1 MSENKRNSTKAI
13 RRYIDICM
21 TILMLCLM
29 AYQVTGEVFHEWIGI
44 GMTALV
50 VVHQILNRKWYSA
63 IIKGRYTLLR
73 AWILCIDVLLLISFA
88 VNAICGISMSSHAMP
103 YMYGLLPIA
112 FARTMHLAL
121 SHWSF
126 IFMGLHIGI
135 HIPSMTAGIK
145 LNTITRTVIYVLFC
159 IMSGVGFFIFI
170 RSGIINYLTFKAH
183 FAFLDYDKASVLVF
197 IENILMLIG
206 LCFQGL
212 CQEIRNQEKI
222 LQTGLANIL

>member
-1 MSENKRNSTKAI
+1 MSGNKRNSTKAI

-50 VVHQILNRKWYSA
+50 IVHQILNRKWYSA

-103 YMYGLLPIA
+103 FMYGLLPIA

-135 HIPSMTAGIK
+135 HISSMTAGIK
-145 LNTITRTVIYVLFC
+145 LNTITRTVIYVLFLHNVWC
-159 IMSGVGFFIFI
+159 
-170 RSGIINYLTFKAH
+170 GILYIY
-183 FAFLDYDKASVLVF
+183 
-197 IENILMLIG
+197 
-206 LCFQGL
+206 
-212 CQEIRNQEKI
+212 
-222 LQTGLANIL
+222 

>member
-1 MSENKRNSTKAI
+1 MSGNKRNSTKAI

-50 VVHQILNRKWYSA
+50 VVHQIINRKWYSA

-112 FARTMHLAL
+112 FARTRHLAL

-159 IMSGVGFFIFI
+159 IMSGLGFFIFI
-170 RSGIINYLTFKAH
+170 RSGIINYLTFKVH

-197 IENILMLIG
+197 IENILMLLFWSFIG
-206 LCFQGL
+206 MQIFNLF
-212 CQEIRNQEKI
+212 RNGKGVRDE
-222 LQTGLANIL
+222 A